1 VGADRTGRVPR
12 LDARSRPSSSRSSPW
27 RLRPALQ
34 PASAS
39 PRPSTPSARTGQRS
53 DLCFPV
59 AQRRWPSR
67 RARWARPR
75 VPRRCLIRRD
85 CGRVAH
91 FLTTLIVLV
100 SFVSIGA
107 SVDHAA
113 IAAASCARLQDR
125 RTRVTEP
132 NACPCGSERHDR
144 GSGALHLGGFVG
156 QRDGPALHESKRNR
170 NHNSV
175 LGMLPNQHK
184 RRSTAC
190 AVPAGSASVRRRLAW
205 SSDVQ
210 AHIRRH
216 IRRQPCARP
225 VRRQLQGAPP
235 GGTRALWH
243 RPLRRR
249 RPPARWR
256 SCRV

>member
-1 VGADRTGRVPR
+1 MRTVREECLDWTLVLGRHHLEAVLRDYVRHYNQRRPHRGLRLQVP
-12 LDARSRPSSSRSSPW
+12 A
-27 RLRPALQ
+27 PASEVT
-34 PASAS
+34 SAS
-39 PRPSTPSARTGQRS
+39 PSLS
-53 DLCFPV
+53 DIGSP
-59 AQRRWPSR
+59 R

-91 FLTTLIVLV
+91 FLTTLVVLV

-156 QRDGPALHESKRNR
+156 QRDGPALHESERNR
-170 NHNSV
+170 SHNSV